1 MKNLLILSYS
11 LLALNMTAQ
20 DHFSGISTSR
30 RIGMLNAGINPAE
43 LSNLSSKFE
52 TQLFATSI
60 NVSNNKVGINDLM
73 NSNNIEDL
81 IFADNKPV
89 NMRID
94 TEIHGPGFA
103 IRLNKWSF
111 GFATKAFAK
120 LTVIDIDPRLG
131 NALNAETIGNVTTIS
146 NNYNQRLNGST
157 WGEVGFSVARNIFE
171 NDNHKF
177 NGGATLKLLFPGSY
191 VNFGLDKFNGTI
203 QNVLGDVY
211 MNNTAVNLNITY
223 SGNLA
228 NSFNNANDFSQSLF
242 GSLNGFATDLGFN
255 YQWKDEDSYKLNTGL
270 SFRNIGSMTF
280 KDNNNSS
287 TNYLLDIQPTP
298 VNPNGMNL
306 NLFENADG
314 IAEVEEILLNN
325 GYLTKTP
332 SNKDFKVKLPTVFS
346 AYADVKV
353 ISKLFVTLYTQQK
366 LGDDNQ
372 NNQVTTQNVVSIT
385 PRFSLKNFELYSP
398 WSANEISGTTG
409 GFGFRFYG
417 FYLGSSSVITA
428 LTNDTKQTDF
438 YLGYRL
444 GLR

>member
-1 MKNLLILSYS
+1 MKNLLILYCS
-11 LLALNMTAQ
+11 LLALTMTAQ

-30 RIGMLNAGINPAE
+30 RIGILNASINPAE
-43 LSNLSSKFE
+43 LSNLSSKYE

-60 NVSNNKVGINDLM
+60 NVSNNKVGVNDLM

-103 IRLNKWSF
+103 MRMEKWSF

-131 NALNAETIGNVTTIS
+131 NAINTEINGNTATIKND
-146 NNYNQRLNGST
+146 YNQRLNGTT

-203 QNVLGDVY
+203 QNISGDHY
-211 MNNTAVNLNITY
+211 MNNTIVNLNIAY

-228 NSFNNANDFSQSLF
+228 NSFSNANDFRQSLF

-255 YQWKDEDSYKLNTGL
+255 YQWKDEHSYKLNAGL

-280 KDNNNSS
+280 KDSNNSS
-287 TNYLLDIQPTP
+287 TNYLLDIQPTS

-306 NLFENADG
+306 KIFENANSL
-314 IAEVEEILLNN
+314 AEVENILLNN

-332 SNKDFKVKLPTVFS
+332 NNKDFKVKLPTVFS

-353 ISKLFVTLYTQQK
+353 IPKFYVTLYTQQK
-366 LGDDNQ
+366 LGNDNQ
-372 NNQVTTQNVVSIT
+372 NNQVTTQNVISIT
-385 PRFSLKNFELYSP
+385 PRFSLKNFELYSS
-398 WSANEISGTTG
+398 WTANEISGTTG
-409 GFGFRFYG
+409 GLGFRFYG

-428 LTNDTKQTDF
+428 LTNDTKQSDF

>member
-1 MKNLLILSYS
+1 MKNLLILSCS

-30 RIGMLNAGINPAE
+30 RIGILNASINPAE
-43 LSNLSSKFE
+43 LSNLSSKYE

-81 IFADNKPV
+81 IFSDNKPV

-103 IRLNKWSF
+103 MRVKKWSF

-120 LTVIDIDPRLG
+120 LTVIDIDPKLG
-131 NALNAETIGNVTTIS
+131 NAINTEINGNTATIKND
-146 NNYNQRLNGST
+146 YNQRFNGTT

-171 NDNHKF
+171 DDNHKF

-203 QNVLGDVY
+203 QNVLGDNY
-211 MNNTAVNLNITY
+211 MNNTTVNLNIAY

-228 NSFNNANDFSQSLF
+228 NSFTNSNDFSQSLF

-255 YQWKDEDSYKLNTGL
+255 YQWKDKDGYKLNGGL

-298 VNPNGMNL
+298 GQPNGMNL

-314 IAEVEEILLNN
+314 LVEFENILLDS
-325 GYLTKTP
+325 GYLTKTS

-353 ISKLFVTLYTQQK
+353 IPKFYITLYTQQK

-385 PRFSLKNFELYSP
+385 PRFSLKNFELYSS
-398 WSANEISGTTG
+398 WTANEISGTTG

>member
-1 MKNLLILSYS
+1 MKNLLILSCS
-11 LLALNMTAQ
+11 LLAINMTAQ

-30 RIGMLNAGINPAE
+30 RIGILNAGINPAE
-43 LSNLSSKFE
+43 LSNLSSKYE

-81 IFADNKPV
+81 IFADNNPV

-94 TEIHGPGFA
+94 AEIHGPGFA
-103 IRLNKWSF
+103 MRMEKWSF
-111 GFATKAFAK
+111 GFATKAFTK

-131 NALNAETIGNVTTIS
+131 NAINAETIGNTTTIK
-146 NNYNQRLNGST
+146 NDYNQRFNGTS

-203 QNVLGDVY
+203 QNISGDHY
-211 MNNTAVNLNITY
+211 INNTIVNLNITY
-223 SGNLA
+223 SGNLG
-228 NSFNNANDFSQSLF
+228 NSSTNSNDYTQTLF
-242 GSLNGFATDLGFN
+242 GNLNGFATDLGFN
-255 YQWKDEDSYKLNTGL
+255 YQWKDEDSYRLNAGL

-287 TNYLLDIQPTP
+287 TNYLLDIQPTLA
-298 VNPNGMNL
+298 NPNGMNV
-306 NLFENADG
+306 NLFENADS
-314 IAEVEEILLNN
+314 IAEVENILLNN

-332 SNKDFKVKLPTVFS
+332 NNKDFKVKLPTVFS

-353 ISKLFVTLYTQQK
+353 IPTFYITLYTQQK

-372 NNQVTTQNVVSIT
+372 NNQVTTQNVVSVT
-385 PRFSLKNFELYSP
+385 PRFSLKNFELYSA
-398 WSANEISGTTG
+398 WTANEISGTTG
-409 GFGFRFYG
+409 GFGFRLYG

-428 LTNDTKQTDF
+428 LTNDTKQADF